1 MKKLLPFGLLVLV
14 GCATPPNVRSVEPQV
29 SGVAMTRAAESSLYL
44 GVVEGLIQQ
53 RRYQAAIA
61 FLAKYQKNEEQTP
74 RYFKLVG
81 DALSGAGRS
90 DEAMAAY
97 RQLLKSA
104 YSAQAYN
111 GIGRA
116 LSAAGKWAEA
126 AQNFRS
132 AAMIDPTSARYLNN
146 FGYAQLKQNIQGVSL
161 SPVVGELERAHE
173 LDPGNGIIQGN
184 FALAL
189 TISGDHAKL
198 EALLGAI
205 ADSDRRK
212 QVAEFAR
219 HWAPT
224 WSNDT
229 GSAEGIP

>member
-1 MKKLLPFGLLVLV
+1 MKTLLPFGLLILV
-14 GCATPPNVRSVEPQV
+14 GCATHPDVRSVEPQV
-29 SGVAMTRAAESSLYL
+29 SGVAMTPAAESSLYL

-61 FLAKYQKNEEQTP
+61 FLAKYQKNQKQTP
-74 RYFKLVG
+74 RFFKLVG
-81 DALSGAGRS
+81 DALSGARRY

-97 RQLLKSA
+97 RHLLKSA

-116 LSAAGKWAEA
+116 LSAKGKWAEA
-126 AQNFRS
+126 AENFRS
-132 AAMIDPTSARYLNN
+132 AAMIDPTNARYLNN
-146 FGYAQLKQNIQGVSL
+146 CGYAQLKQNFQGVSL
-161 SPVVGELERAHE
+161 APVVGALERAHE
-173 LDPGNGIIQGN
+173 LDPDSGTIRNN
-184 FALAL
+184 LVLAL
-189 TISGDHAKL
+189 TISGDHAQL

-205 ADSDRRK
+205 ADSDKRK
-212 QVAEFAR
+212 QVAEFAG

-229 GSAEGIP
+229 GTWEGVP